1 MPRSK
6 RSTGG
11 DAARA
16 PRAGWRSLLGRR
28 AAGAG
33 TAAPAPGEAAGAP
46 AGAAASA
53 ADAPVEIVL
62 PAQTTAPAVESPA
75 ASCEVDAGPNWAYLP
90 TIDSGLDLTG
100 VERRRARQATRK
112 ALDWHGRFVIA
123 HLGTMGLKQGLEDL
137 APALRHL
144 VGVQPDVLVSF
155 IGTGSQRPALVRAT
169 AGLANVEIR
178 DPVPSEQYL
187 AVLLAADLLLVSE
200 RGVGSDIV
208 VPGKLT
214 THFCSGRPV
223 LAVVRPES
231 ATAAEVLRSG
241 AGVVVP
247 PDDPLGFTAQV
258 ALLRGD
264 PDSRTRLG
272 DAGMRYA
279 DQLLSRQGA

>member
-1 MPRSK
+1 MPVPVP
-6 RSTGG
+6 
-11 DAARA
+11 AA
-16 PRAGWRSLLGRR
+16 PGRN
-28 AAGAG
+28 
-33 TAAPAPGEAAGAP
+33 PAPGGAP
-46 AGAAASA
+46 TGPGPSTAARSPASA
-53 ADAPVEIVL
+53 PAEIVL
-62 PAQTTAPAVESPA
+62 PAQPPAPAAEYPT
-75 ASCEVDAGPNWAYLP
+75 ASREVLSSPNWAHLP
-90 TIDSGLDLTG
+90 TLDSGLDLTG

-112 ALDWHGRFVIA
+112 ALGWHGRFVIA

-144 VGVQPDVLVSF
+144 AGVQPDVLVSF
-155 IGTGSQRPALVRAT
+155 IGNGSQRPALVQAT

-223 LAVVRPES
+223 LAVARPES
-231 ATAAEVLRSG
+231 ATAAEILRSG
-241 AGVVVP
+241 AGVMVP
-247 PDDPLGFTAQV
+247 PDDPLGFTTQV
-258 ALLRGD
+258 AALRAD